1 MRTMKYFENTE
12 VNKMPETIVN
22 LIEQIAAV
30 KGAEYAKGMV
40 DMANL
45 LQPEPKE
52 DFDKQNKE

>member
-1 MRTMKYFENTE
+1 
-12 VNKMPETIVN
+12 MPETIVN

-52 DFDKQNKE
+52 DSDKQNKE